1 MAKDTQPDVTG
12 SIEPVPEDD
21 EINLSNEVKSLSEIE
36 DVLGKNLP
44 PKEAQHV
51 LSVVQ
56 SHLFSGPLP
65 PPESIAG
72 YEKVLPGSA
81 DRIITMAEKSQNHA
95 HNCES
100 RALGVQSF
108 VAKSGMVSGL
118 FISALLVSGGI
129 SAVYLGQ
136 PFVASVFIGA
146 SALGVISKLVDGP
159 SRIFGSTKDKH
170 EPPAPTPPNDN

>member
-1 MAKDTQPDVTG
+1 LAKDTQPDVTG

-81 DRIITMAEKSQNHA
+81 DIWQKNRKIMRIIVKAGRWAFSLLLQSQ
-95 HNCES
+95 
-100 RALGVQSF
+100 GW
-108 VAKSGMVSGL
+108 
-118 FISALLVSGGI
+118 LVGYS
-129 SAVYLGQ
+129 
-136 PFVASVFIGA
+136 
-146 SALGVISKLVDGP
+146 
-159 SRIFGSTKDKH
+159 
-170 EPPAPTPPNDN
+170 